1 MNMTVAKLIEKLSK
15 YPPNTPIVFV
25 GSSIDVSI
33 KIPSDDKKIYKTI
46 ATFDGN
52 GKRQKSKWANS
63 KGSVWNKYK

>member
-1 MNMTVAKLIEKLSK
+1 MNMTVAKLIEKLKK
-15 YPPNTPIVFV
+15 YPSNTPIVFV